1 MLFGD
6 KSRDFPDRIFLKHKS
21 RVTCDRCGF
30 IFLRFCVDGKH
41 LAEWNLRR
49 GGPELGSFCYFIL
62 MCFLWGGG
70 GGCSIKLLF
79 LIKFLELGA
88 KSDRTFTF
96 RDNLKVWLCW
106 TNVIR
111 VCNLS
116 LLTRRKQL
124 LKKSAAE
131 IGWQYRN
138 RRLTAQ
144 NTPEKH
150 HATCCWQNT
159 IRSVCFIFITEI
171 DVECKWK

>member
-21 RVTCDRCGF
+21 RVTCDCCGF

-124 LKKSAAE
+124 LKKSPPRLVGNIATAAL
-131 IGWQYRN
+131 RHK
-138 RRLTAQ
+138 
-144 NTPEKH
+144 TPRK
-150 HATCCWQNT
+150 N
-159 IRSVCFIFITEI
+159 ITRHVV
-171 DVECKWK
+171 DKTPLDLYVLFL